1 MSWLLH
7 SMQPEISRTYLLL
20 PTACGIWMTNYR
32 RWDLRPKSFRLKRQI
47 QKTKQGASSITEYLN
62 ILKVLLIELDMY
74 TTLEMESPTDARWVK
89 EMLE

>member
-1 MSWLLH
+1 
-7 SMQPEISRTYLLL
+7 
-20 PTACGIWMTNYR
+20 MTNYR